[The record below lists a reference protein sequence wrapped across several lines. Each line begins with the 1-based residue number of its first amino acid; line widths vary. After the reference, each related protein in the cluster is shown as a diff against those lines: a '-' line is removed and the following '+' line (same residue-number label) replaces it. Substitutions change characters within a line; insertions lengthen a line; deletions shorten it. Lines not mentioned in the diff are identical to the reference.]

1 MAEAKKPNPFVRFG
15 RWISRYFKDLKGECK
30 KITWPTRQETTQ
42 MTFVIIVMC
51 AILAGFF
58 SVVDILSGVIVRF
71 ILGIGA

>member
-1 MAEAKKPNPFVRFG
+1 MVNPAVFVRQVEQEF
-15 RWISRYFKDLKGECK
+15 K

-51 AILAGFF
+51 VILAGFF

>member
-1 MAEAKKPNPFVRFG
+1 MVNPAVFVRQVEQEF
-15 RWISRYFKDLKGECK
+15 K

-42 MTFVIIVMC
+42 MTFVVIVMC
-51 AILAGFF
+51 MILAGFF